1 MKDLPLKAINNILL
15 IILCLIIIVPFIW
28 MITASFKPTEEIF
41 SRVSLFPKTPTLE
54 NFYNIL
60 FDSNFI
66 TWFIN
71 SVIFSLGYIIVGS
84 FVCSLGGFVF
94 AKYDFKF
101 KKPLFIMVLGA
112 QMLPIHI
119 LLIPLFII
127 LNEINLIDSYTGL
140 IFPLVANPIGLFF
153 ARQYMIGIEDDL
165 MNAGRVDGASEWQ
178 IFYKLIVPISKPMYG
193 GLGVLFGIFAWNNL
207 IWPLVV
213 TRSASM
219 FPLTVGIASLVG
231 AYSPQFGKIMA
242 GALLAVLPMLI
253 LFFNLQR
260 YFISGLT
267 AGSIK
272 Q

>member
-1 MKDLPLKAINNILL
+1 MRNMLLKITNNLLL
-15 IILCLIIIVPFIW
+15 IILCTIIIVPFIW
-28 MITASFKPTEEIF
+28 MVSSAFKPTSEIF
-41 SRVSLFPKTPTLE
+41 STVGIIPDNPTLE

-60 FDSNFI
+60 FDSDYI
-66 TWFIN
+66 RWFLN
-71 SVIFSLGYIIVGS
+71 SVIFTFGYIFVGG

-94 AKYDFKF
+94 AKYEFKF
-101 KKPLFIMVLGA
+101 KKPLFIIILSA

-127 LNEINLIDSYTGL
+127 LNEVNLIDSYAGL
-140 IFPLVANPIGLFF
+140 ILPLVANPIGLFF

-165 MNAGRVDGASEWQ
+165 MNAARVDGASEWQ
-178 IFYKLIVPISKPMYG
+178 IFYKIIVPIAKPMFG

-207 IWPLVV
+207 IWPLIV

-219 FPLTVGIASLVG
+219 FPLTVGLASLVG
-231 AYSPQFGKIMA
+231 AYSPQYGKIMA
-242 GALLAVLPMLI
+242 GSFLAVFPMII
-253 LFFNLQR
+253 LFFNLQS